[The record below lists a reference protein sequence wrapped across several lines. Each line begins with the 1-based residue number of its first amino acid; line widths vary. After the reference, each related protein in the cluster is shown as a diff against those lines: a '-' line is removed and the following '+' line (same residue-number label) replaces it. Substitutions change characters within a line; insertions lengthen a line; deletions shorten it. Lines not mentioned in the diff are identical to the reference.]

1 MQAELGETDEEL
13 SREIVG
19 LPNGCSFFA
28 LFWLILSKNCCK
40 NGGKPFGFLASE
52 FEPADGGNG
61 GIMPLNGL
69 LPAVIA
75 RIIFKNSASF
85 MLGGIGGNDLG
96 ERSGLAA
103 VFTGSPGAL
112 ARRGDKGGG
121 ATPLELFAGLVA
133 SGGKF
138 RGK

>member
-1 MQAELGETDEEL
+1 MLAEFGETDEF
-13 SREIVG
+13 SREIAG
-19 LPNGCSFFA
+19 LANGCSFFA
-28 LFWLILSKNCCK
+28 LVWLILSKNCCK
-40 NGGKPFGFLASE
+40 NGGKPFGFLASG

-85 MLGGIGGNDLG
+85 ILGGIGGNDLG
-96 ERSGLAA
+96 DSSGFAA
-103 VFTGSPGAL
+103 LFIGSVPVL
-112 ARRGDKGGG
+112 VKRGDKGDG
-121 ATPLELFAGLVA
+121 ATPVLELLAELVA
-133 SGGKF
+133 SGGRF